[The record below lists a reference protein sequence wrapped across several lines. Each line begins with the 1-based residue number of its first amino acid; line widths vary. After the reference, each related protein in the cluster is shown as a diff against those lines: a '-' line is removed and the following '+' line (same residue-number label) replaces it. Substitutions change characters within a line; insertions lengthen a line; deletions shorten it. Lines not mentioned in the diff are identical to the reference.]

1 MLIKNVSFFCFVWYN
16 WGVMKDVQ
24 KLLKEIR
31 EYGEKN
37 DVPISK
43 EDTLNFLLTTIKENK
58 CKQVLE
64 IGTAIGY
71 ATIAFAFLDCVKQVE
86 SVEKD
91 ENRFNLARE
100 NIEKSGLKSKITIY
114 NMDAKIFLQNNE
126 KTYDFIYLDGP
137 KGQYI
142 NYLPYLLKMLNKNG
156 ILVADNL
163 FFHGM
168 VTGEIPVTKGCRSMI
183 KGLKNY
189 IQEITTNPNLETKI
203 LNIGDGLGITKLL
216 SQKEKIKKKK

>member
-1 MLIKNVSFFCFVWYN
+1 
-16 WGVMKDVQ
+16 MKDVQ

-58 CKQVLE
+58 YKQVLE

-168 VTGEIPVTKGCRSMI
+168 VTGEIPVTKGCKSMI

>member
-1 MLIKNVSFFCFVWYN
+1 
-16 WGVMKDVQ
+16 MKDVQ

>member
-1 MLIKNVSFFCFVWYN
+1 
-16 WGVMKDVQ
+16 MKGVQ
-24 KLLKEIR
+24 KLLEEIR
-31 EYGEKN
+31 VYGEDN

-43 EDTLNFLLTTIKENK
+43 VDTQEFLLNLIKENNYMS
-58 CKQVLE
+58 VLE

-71 ATIAFAFLDCVKQVE
+71 STIAFACINCVNKVD
-86 SVEKD
+86 SVEID
-91 ENRFNLARE
+91 ENRLLVARE
-100 NIEKSGLKSKITIY
+100 NIKKSGLDKKIKLY
-114 NMDAKIFLQNNE
+114 HMDAKEFLQNNE
-126 KTYDFIYLDGP
+126 NKYDFIYLDGP

-142 NYLPYLLKMLNKNG
+142 NYLPYLLNMLNKNG
-156 ILVADNL
+156 TLVADNL

-203 LNIGDGLGITKLL
+203 LNIGDGLGVTKHIVK
-216 SQKEKIKKKK
+216 SEK

>member
-1 MLIKNVSFFCFVWYN
+1 
-16 WGVMKDVQ
+16 MKDVQ

-91 ENRFNLARE
+91 ENRFNLARK

-168 VTGEIPVTKGCRSMI
+168 VTGEIPVTKGCKSMI

-216 SQKEKIKKKK
+216 EQK

>member
-216 SQKEKIKKKK
+216 SQKEKIKV

>member
-1 MLIKNVSFFCFVWYN
+1 
-16 WGVMKDVQ
+16 MKDVQ
-24 KLLKEIR
+24 KLLEEIR
-31 EYGEKN
+31 VYGEEN

-43 EDTLNFLLTTIKENK
+43 ADTQEFLLNLIKENNYMS
-58 CKQVLE
+58 VLE

-71 ATIAFAFLDCVKQVE
+71 STIAFASTNCVSKVD
-86 SVEKD
+86 SVEID
-91 ENRFNLARE
+91 ENRLLVARE
-100 NIEKSGLKSKITIY
+100 NIKKSGLDKKIKLY
-114 NMDAKIFLQNNE
+114 HMDAKEFLQNNE
-126 KTYDFIYLDGP
+126 NKYDFIYLDGP

-142 NYLPYLLKMLNKNG
+142 NYLPYLLNMLNKNG
-156 ILVADNL
+156 TLVADNL

-168 VTGEIPVTKGCRSMI
+168 VTGEIPVAKGCRSMI

-216 SQKEKIKKKK
+216 AQK

>member
-1 MLIKNVSFFCFVWYN
+1 
-16 WGVMKDVQ
+16 MKDVQ

-58 CKQVLE
+58 YKQVLE

-100 NIEKSGLKSKITIY
+100 NIEKSGLKNKITIY

-189 IQEITTNPNLETKI
+189 IQEINTNPNLKTEI

-216 SQKEKIKKKK
+216 SQKLK

>member
-1 MLIKNVSFFCFVWYN
+1 
-16 WGVMKDVQ
+16 MKDVQ

-168 VTGEIPVTKGCRSMI
+168 VTGEIPVTKGCKSMI

>member
-1 MLIKNVSFFCFVWYN
+1 
-16 WGVMKDVQ
+16 MKDVQ

-91 ENRFNLARE
+91 ENRFNLALE

-189 IQEITTNPNLETKI
+189 IQEITTNPNLKTKI

-216 SQKEKIKKKK
+216 AQK

>member
-1 MLIKNVSFFCFVWYN
+1 
-16 WGVMKDVQ
+16 MKDVQ

-71 ATIAFAFLDCVKQVE
+71 ATIAFAFLNCVKQVE

-91 ENRFNLARE
+91 ENRFNLAQE

>member
-1 MLIKNVSFFCFVWYN
+1 
-16 WGVMKDVQ
+16 MKDVQ

-71 ATIAFAFLDCVKQVE
+71 ATIAFAFLNCVKQVE

-91 ENRFNLARE
+91 ENRFNLAQE

-216 SQKEKIKKKK
+216 SQNKK

>member
-1 MLIKNVSFFCFVWYN
+1 
-16 WGVMKDVQ
+16 MKDVQ

-216 SQKEKIKKKK
+216 SQKEKIKV

>member
-1 MLIKNVSFFCFVWYN
+1 
-16 WGVMKDVQ
+16 MKDVQ
-24 KLLKEIR
+24 KLLEEIR
-31 EYGEKN
+31 VYGEEN

-43 EDTLNFLLTTIKENK
+43 ADTQKFLLNLIKENNYMS
-58 CKQVLE
+58 VLE

-71 ATIAFAFLDCVKQVE
+71 STIAFASTNCVSKVD
-86 SVEKD
+86 SVEID
-91 ENRFNLARE
+91 ENRLLVARE
-100 NIEKSGLKSKITIY
+100 NIKKSGPDKKIKLY
-114 NMDAKIFLQNNE
+114 HMDAKEFLQNNE
-126 KTYDFIYLDGP
+126 NKYDFIYLDGP

-142 NYLPYLLKMLNKNG
+142 NYLPYLLNMLNKNG
-156 ILVADNL
+156 TLVADNL

-203 LNIGDGLGITKLL
+203 LNIGDGLGVTKVLMK
-216 SQKEKIKKKK
+216 SEK

>member
-1 MLIKNVSFFCFVWYN
+1 
-16 WGVMKDVQ
+16 MKDVQ
-24 KLLKEIR
+24 KLLEEIR
-31 EYGEKN
+31 VYGEEN

-43 EDTLNFLLTTIKENK
+43 ADTQEFLLNLIKENNYMS
-58 CKQVLE
+58 VLE

-71 ATIAFAFLDCVKQVE
+71 STIAFASTNCVSKVD
-86 SVEKD
+86 SVEID
-91 ENRFNLARE
+91 ENRLLVARE
-100 NIEKSGLKSKITIY
+100 NIKKSGLDKKIKLY
-114 NMDAKIFLQNNE
+114 HMDAKEFLQNNE
-126 KTYDFIYLDGP
+126 NKYDFIYLDGP

-142 NYLPYLLKMLNKNG
+142 NYLPYLLNMLNKNG
-156 ILVADNL
+156 TLVADNL

-203 LNIGDGLGITKLL
+203 LNIGDGLGVTKVLMK
-216 SQKEKIKKKK
+216 SEK

>member
-1 MLIKNVSFFCFVWYN
+1 
-16 WGVMKDVQ
+16 MKDVQ

-58 CKQVLE
+58 YKQVLE

-168 VTGEIPVTKGCRSMI
+168 VTGEIPVTKGCKSMI

-216 SQKEKIKKKK
+216 AQK

>member
-1 MLIKNVSFFCFVWYN
+1 
-16 WGVMKDVQ
+16 MKDVQ
-24 KLLKEIR
+24 KLLEEIR
-31 EYGEKN
+31 VYGEEN

-43 EDTLNFLLTTIKENK
+43 ADTQEFLLNLIKENNYMS
-58 CKQVLE
+58 VLE

-71 ATIAFAFLDCVKQVE
+71 STIAFASTNCVSKVD
-86 SVEKD
+86 SVEID
-91 ENRFNLARE
+91 ENRLLVARE
-100 NIEKSGLKSKITIY
+100 NIKKSGLDKKIKLCH
-114 NMDAKIFLQNNE
+114 MDAKEFLQNNE
-126 KTYDFIYLDGP
+126 NKYDFIYLDGP

-142 NYLPYLLKMLNKNG
+142 NYLPYLLNMLNKNG
-156 ILVADNL
+156 TLVADNL

-203 LNIGDGLGITKLL
+203 LNIGDGLGVTKVLMK
-216 SQKEKIKKKK
+216 SEK

>member
-1 MLIKNVSFFCFVWYN
+1 
-16 WGVMKDVQ
+16 MKDVQ
-24 KLLKEIR
+24 KLLEEIR
-31 EYGEKN
+31 AYGEEN

-43 EDTLNFLLTTIKENK
+43 ADTQEFLLNLIKENNYMS
-58 CKQVLE
+58 VLE

-71 ATIAFAFLDCVKQVE
+71 STIAFASTNCVSKVD
-86 SVEKD
+86 SVEID
-91 ENRFNLARE
+91 ENRLLVARE
-100 NIEKSGLKSKITIY
+100 NIKKSGLDKKIKLY
-114 NMDAKIFLQNNE
+114 HMDAKEFLQNNE
-126 KTYDFIYLDGP
+126 NKYDFIYLDGP

-142 NYLPYLLKMLNKNG
+142 NYLPYLLNMLNKNG
-156 ILVADNL
+156 TLVADNL

-203 LNIGDGLGITKLL
+203 LNIGDGLGVTKVLMK
-216 SQKEKIKKKK
+216 SEK

>member
-1 MLIKNVSFFCFVWYN
+1 
-16 WGVMKDVQ
+16 MKDVQ

-58 CKQVLE
+58 YKQVLE

-114 NMDAKIFLQNNE
+114 NLDAKIFLQNNE

>member
-1 MLIKNVSFFCFVWYN
+1 
-16 WGVMKDVQ
+16 MKDVQ
-24 KLLKEIR
+24 KLLEEIR
-31 EYGEKN
+31 VYGEEN

-43 EDTLNFLLTTIKENK
+43 ADTQEFLLNLIIENNYMS
-58 CKQVLE
+58 VLE

-71 ATIAFAFLDCVKQVE
+71 STIAFASTNCVSKVD
-86 SVEKD
+86 SVEID
-91 ENRFNLARE
+91 ENRLLVARE
-100 NIEKSGLKSKITIY
+100 NIKKSGLDKKIKLY
-114 NMDAKIFLQNNE
+114 HMDAKEFLQNNE
-126 KTYDFIYLDGP
+126 NKYDFIYLDGP

-142 NYLPYLLKMLNKNG
+142 NYLPYLLNMLNKNG
-156 ILVADNL
+156 TLVADNL

-203 LNIGDGLGITKLL
+203 LNIGDGLGVTKVLMK
-216 SQKEKIKKKK
+216 SEK

>member
-1 MLIKNVSFFCFVWYN
+1 
-16 WGVMKDVQ
+16 MKDVQ

-58 CKQVLE
+58 YKQVLE

-216 SQKEKIKKKK
+216 AQK

>member
-1 MLIKNVSFFCFVWYN
+1 
-16 WGVMKDVQ
+16 MKDVQ
-24 KLLKEIR
+24 KLLEEIR
-31 EYGEKN
+31 VYGEEN

-43 EDTLNFLLTTIKENK
+43 ADTQKFLLNLIKENNYMS
-58 CKQVLE
+58 VLE

-71 ATIAFAFLDCVKQVE
+71 STIAFASTNCVSKVD
-86 SVEKD
+86 SVEID
-91 ENRFNLARE
+91 ENRLLVARE
-100 NIEKSGLKSKITIY
+100 NIKKSGLDKKIKLY
-114 NMDAKIFLQNNE
+114 HMDAKEFLQNNE
-126 KTYDFIYLDGP
+126 NKYDFIYLDGP

-142 NYLPYLLKMLNKNG
+142 NYLPYLLNMLNKNG
-156 ILVADNL
+156 TLVADNL

-203 LNIGDGLGITKLL
+203 LNIGDGLGVTKVLMK
-216 SQKEKIKKKK
+216 SEK

>member
-1 MLIKNVSFFCFVWYN
+1 
-16 WGVMKDVQ
+16 MKDVQ

-86 SVEKD
+86 SVAKD
-91 ENRFNLARE
+91 ENRFNLALE

-216 SQKEKIKKKK
+216 SQK

>member
-1 MLIKNVSFFCFVWYN
+1 
-16 WGVMKDVQ
+16 MKDVQ
-24 KLLKEIR
+24 KLLEEIR
-31 EYGEKN
+31 VYGEEN

-43 EDTLNFLLTTIKENK
+43 ADTQKFLLNLIKENNYMS
-58 CKQVLE
+58 VLE

-71 ATIAFAFLDCVKQVE
+71 STIAFASTNCVSKVD
-86 SVEKD
+86 SVEID
-91 ENRFNLARE
+91 ENRLLVARE
-100 NIEKSGLKSKITIY
+100 NIKKSGLDKKIKLY
-114 NMDAKIFLQNNE
+114 HMDAKEFLQNN
-126 KTYDFIYLDGP
+126 KNKYDFIYLDGP

-142 NYLPYLLKMLNKNG
+142 NYLPYLLNMLNKNG
-156 ILVADNL
+156 TLVADNL

-203 LNIGDGLGITKLL
+203 LNIGDGLGVTKVLMK
-216 SQKEKIKKKK
+216 SEK

>member
-1 MLIKNVSFFCFVWYN
+1 
-16 WGVMKDVQ
+16 MKDVQ

-100 NIEKSGLKSKITIY
+100 NIEKSGLKNKITIY

-216 SQKEKIKKKK
+216 AQK

>member
-1 MLIKNVSFFCFVWYN
+1 
-16 WGVMKDVQ
+16 MKDVQ

-71 ATIAFAFLDCVKQVE
+71 ATIAFAFLDCVKQVKKKK
-86 SVEKD
+86 KD

-168 VTGEIPVTKGCRSMI
+168 VTGEIPVTKGCKSMI

-216 SQKEKIKKKK
+216 AQK

>member
-1 MLIKNVSFFCFVWYN
+1 
-16 WGVMKDVQ
+16 MKDVQ
-24 KLLKEIR
+24 KLLEEIR
-31 EYGEKN
+31 VYGEEN

-43 EDTLNFLLTTIKENK
+43 ADTQEFLLNLIKENNYMS
-58 CKQVLE
+58 VLE

-71 ATIAFAFLDCVKQVE
+71 STIAFASTNCVSKVD
-86 SVEKD
+86 SVEID
-91 ENRFNLARE
+91 ENRLLVARE
-100 NIEKSGLKSKITIY
+100 NIKKSGLDKKIKLY
-114 NMDAKIFLQNNE
+114 HMDAKEFLQNNE
-126 KTYDFIYLDGP
+126 NKYDFIYLDGP

-142 NYLPYLLKMLNKNG
+142 NYLPYLLNMLNKNG
-156 ILVADNL
+156 TLVADNL

-216 SQKEKIKKKK
+216 AQK